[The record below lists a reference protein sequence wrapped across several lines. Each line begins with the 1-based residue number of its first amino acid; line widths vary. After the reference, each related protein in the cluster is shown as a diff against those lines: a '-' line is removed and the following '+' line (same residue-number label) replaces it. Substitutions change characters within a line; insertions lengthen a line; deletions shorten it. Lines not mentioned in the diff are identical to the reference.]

1 LVAPTRWLD
10 APWRPGLENPEG
22 WDMIPGVRGV
32 TPQTGSFRDHFA
44 ESRGFGVDH
53 LFGRSTRDPDYQCD
67 AAERLNPP
75 FAILTDDPS
84 KLTQAMNW
92 PTFCHQW
99 YDDLKRFTVV
109 INDVT
114 VEHVFR
120 PRVPAGSERECGD
133 RMVTTPRRRA

>member
-1 LVAPTRWLD
+1 
-10 APWRPGLENPEG
+10 
-22 WDMIPGVRGV
+22 MIPGVRGV

-84 KLTQAMNW
+84 KLTRAMNW

-120 PRVPAGSERECGD
+120 PRVPAGSSAAAVIEWLRLRD
-133 RMVTTPRRRA
+133 AAPDTQRAQHGCA